1 MTGGGRAPAVAN
13 ERAEKQD
20 LGLDASSHFAGE
32 GVLHSLSSPVRSRE
46 EEVGVGEVGFCPATL
61 LSPLGNHTPSFF
73 FAYFLH
79 FLNSF
84 LSPENVCSLAEQCGS
99 WRGTGAHRPPKKP
112 KRASG
117 CRVQGRLKGWN
128 EKGVIRG
135 PLFLFSSQNQKK
147 ATFKYRKLHR
157 AALLRLHEFR
167 RATTKG
173 KLECSR

>member
-1 MTGGGRAPAVAN
+1 MTGGGRAPAVAH

-46 EEVGVGEVGFCPATL
+46 EGLGFGEVGFCPATL

-73 FAYFLH
+73 AYFLH

-84 LSPENVCSLAEQCGS
+84 LSPENVCSLTEQCGS
-99 WRGTGAHRPPKKP
+99 WRGTGAHRPLKKP

-128 EKGVIRG
+128 EKGAIRG
-135 PLFLFSSQNQKK
+135 PFFSFLLPNQKK
-147 ATFKYRKLHR
+147 KPLSSTENYTTLH
-157 AALLRLHEFR
+157 F
-167 RATTKG
+167 
-173 KLECSR
+173 

>member
-1 MTGGGRAPAVAN
+1 MTGGGRTPAVAH

-46 EEVGVGEVGFCPATL
+46 EGLGVGEVGFCPATL
-61 LSPLGNHTPSFF
+61 LSPLGNHTSFF
-73 FAYFLH
+73 AHFLH

-84 LSPENVCSLAEQCGS
+84 LSPENVCSLTEQCGS

-128 EKGVIRG
+128 EKGAISG
-135 PLFLFSSQNQKK
+135 PLFSFFLPDQKK
-147 ATFKYRKLHR
+147 ATFKYRKLHH

-167 RATTKG
+167 SATTKG
-173 KLECSR
+173 KLECGR